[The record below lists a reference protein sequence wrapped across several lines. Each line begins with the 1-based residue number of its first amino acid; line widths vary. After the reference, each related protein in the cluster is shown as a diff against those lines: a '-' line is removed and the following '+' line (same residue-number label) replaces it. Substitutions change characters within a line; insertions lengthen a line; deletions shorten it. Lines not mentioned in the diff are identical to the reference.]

1 MKQFRLEARL
11 RCIASMLVPYKD
23 FVASSQVEVMEN
35 CFDMWWDLV
44 AGDYWR
50 CVNIKYKSDEI
61 MARVFSENY
70 ENLPVVPDI
79 SWEEISD
86 EERAILN
93 QMLTT
98 LTEILALGE
107 VRCEQYALHGLGHL
121 PHPERAQTVQ
131 KFIDENADNRTNEAL
146 EWMKR
151 CRDGTVM

>member
-1 MKQFRLEARL
+1 MAQMGILEPENDAFYSD
-11 RCIASMLVPYKD
+11 ATE
-23 FVASSQVEVMEN
+23 EVG
-35 CFDMWWDLV
+35 DSTLIPDVTWD
-44 AGDYWR
+44 
-50 CVNIKYKSDEI
+50 
-61 MARVFSENY
+61 
-70 ENLPVVPDI
+70 
-79 SWEEISD
+79 EISD

-131 KFIDENADNRTNEAL
+131 KFIDESAEEGL
-146 EWMKR
+146 EWVKQ